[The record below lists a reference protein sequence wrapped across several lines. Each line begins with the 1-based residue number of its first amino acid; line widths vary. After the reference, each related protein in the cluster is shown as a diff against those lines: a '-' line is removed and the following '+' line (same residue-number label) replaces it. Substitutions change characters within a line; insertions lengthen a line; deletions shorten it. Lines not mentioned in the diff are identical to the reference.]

1 MGRRREIRASD
12 HDVARDSATSPQHRP
27 RGSRTNA
34 MRAVVRRAFVVRLR
48 AGGKRAYTP
57 IRVHMRALPP
67 PPVTTSDSAACACGR
82 LRRASRALTQFYDD
96 ALAPTG
102 LRVTQLSLMRTL
114 AREGTTRVS
123 ALAKVFMLDR
133 TALSRALDPL
143 VARGY
148 VRIVSGRDART
159 REVTITR
166 AGAAALDEASAEW
179 KRAQATVAKRIG
191 RDRLD
196 TLIATLADLES
207 LHPDQAAAAAQE
219 AA

>member
-1 MGRRREIRASD
+1 MTRRGKSRATGRDVCKAYAMGRRRGIRASD
-12 HDVARDSATSPQHRP
+12 HDVAHDFANSPQHRP

-34 MRAVVRRAFVVRLR
+34 MRATVRRAVVVRLR
-48 AGGKRAYTP
+48 TGGNRAYTP
-57 IRVHMRALPP
+57 IRVHMRASPP
-67 PPVTTSDSAACACGR
+67 PFVTTSDSAACACGR

-148 VRIVSGRDART
+148 VRIVSG
-159 REVTITR
+159 
-166 AGAAALDEASAEW
+166 
-179 KRAQATVAKRIG
+179 
-191 RDRLD
+191 
-196 TLIATLADLES
+196 
-207 LHPDQAAAAAQE
+207 
-219 AA
+219 

>member
-1 MGRRREIRASD
+1 
-12 HDVARDSATSPQHRP
+12 
-27 RGSRTNA
+27 
-34 MRAVVRRAFVVRLR
+34 LR

-57 IRVHMRALPP
+57 IRVHMRASPP
-67 PPVTTSDSAACACGR
+67 TLVTASDSAACACGR

-179 KRAQATVAKRIG
+179 KRAQAAVAKRIG
-191 RDRLD
+191 RERLD
-196 TLIATLADLES
+196 TLIATLTDLES

-219 AA
+219 TA

>member
-1 MGRRREIRASD
+1 
-12 HDVARDSATSPQHRP
+12 
-27 RGSRTNA
+27 
-34 MRAVVRRAFVVRLR
+34 
-48 AGGKRAYTP
+48 
-57 IRVHMRALPP
+57 MRALPP

-102 LRVTQLSLMRTL
+102 LRVTQFSLMRTL

-148 VRIVSGRDART
+148 VRIASGRDART
-159 REVTITR
+159 REVTLTR
-166 AGAAALDEASAEW
+166 AGTTALEEASAEW
-179 KRAQATVAKRIG
+179 KRAQAAVAKRIG

-196 TLIATLADLES
+196 TLIETLGDLES
-207 LHPDQAAAAAQE
+207 LHPDETAARAAQE